1 MTRPK
6 ILVVEDDKNS
16 LSGLLTLLQHEGYE
30 TSGAISAYEALA
42 LMDTR
47 HYDIVLADMKLPGL
61 GALSL
66 IEEIRKK
73 DSDIPVVVMT
83 AYSSV
88 ENAVAAIKKGAEEYL
103 TKPLDIGALKRT
115 LKNLRERQQLLKDNE
130 ALRTRLEKKQPFPE
144 FVGSTPEM
152 HKIFETIRD
161 VAPSTAT
168 VLIYGE
174 TGVGK
179 EMVAQAIHQS
189 SKRKNGPFVV
199 LHCAALAEGVLES
212 ELFGHDKGSFTGAL
226 YTRKGR
232 FELAHQGTLFL
243 DEISEMSLQVQVKLL
258 RVVETCQFE
267 RVGGEATKE
276 VDVRL
281 VAATNK
287 DLLKEVSEG
296 RFREDLYYRINV
308 ININIPPLRERKADI
323 PLLVDYFVI
332 RYVQKNNKDIKG
344 VSPEAMKLLKD
355 YNWPGNVRELENT
368 IERAVVLSKKDVIE
382 PEHLPPNLAPRNDSI
397 TPSLQVRICTSLK
410 DVEKEVIMKTLELT
424 GGNKT
429 DAAKLLGV
437 STRKIEYK
445 VKEWEGSD

>member
-397 TPSLQVRICTSLK
+397 TPSLQVRIGTSLK

-445 VKEWEGSD
+445 VKEWEGRD